1 MNNSDQVNVQE
12 KIKEIIFSI
21 AEADIDKNVIVE
33 ENGLRNVGLNSLNM
47 IKILV
52 EIERVFDIEIDFDE
66 ITPATWYSLDNLSN
80 YVSSAQLADNRE
92 KN

>member
-21 AEADIDKNVIVE
+21 AEEDIDRNVILE

-52 EIERVFDIEIDFDE
+52 EIEKEFDIEIDFDE

-80 YVSSAQLADNRE
+80 YVSSLKLADNRG

>member
-12 KIKEIIFSI
+12 KIKEIIFSV
-21 AEADIDKNVIVE
+21 AEEDIDKNVIVE

-52 EIERVFDIEIDFDE
+52 EIEKEFDIEIDFDE
-66 ITPATWYSLDNLSN
+66 ITPATWYSLDNLSH
-80 YVSSAQLADNRE
+80 YVSSLKLADNRE

>member
-12 KIKEIIFSI
+12 KIKEIIFSV
-21 AEADIDKNVIVE
+21 AEEDIDKNVIVE

-52 EIERVFDIEIDFDE
+52 EIEKEFDIEIDFDE

-80 YVSSAQLADNRE
+80 YVSSLKLADNRE